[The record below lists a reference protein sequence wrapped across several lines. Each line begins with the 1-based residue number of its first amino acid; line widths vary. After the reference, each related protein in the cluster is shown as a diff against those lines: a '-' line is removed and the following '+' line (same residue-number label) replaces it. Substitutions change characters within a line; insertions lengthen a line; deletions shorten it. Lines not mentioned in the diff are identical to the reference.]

1 MKKYFFDARE
11 MKAMQTLLIQMQ
23 GSEVKLDIEA
33 FNGAVKILGIEVAG
47 LKASA
52 AQMGSDLKK
61 SIADALLKSFPEFF
75 KVEGIHCH
83 EKYI

>member
-47 LKASA
+47 LKEK
-52 AQMGSDLKK
+52 GSEIGADLKK
-61 SIADALLKSFPEFF
+61 AIADELVNRFPEIFR
-75 KVEGIHCH
+75 VGGTHH
-83 EKYI
+83 A